1 MSRGG
6 GPAVIARRAAGLVV
20 SSFTLAGCLALPEL
34 PYINPPQPAAVARL
48 TDTGGRPVGHG
59 VFAQDG
65 SRLRI
70 LIDVSGLPPGP
81 KAVHVHEIGQCDPP
95 AFRAAGG
102 HVNPTN
108 AEHGRANPRGPHAG
122 DLPDIVVDP
131 DGRGHLETTT
141 NRVTLRKGTTS
152 LLDAD
157 GSALVLH
164 ERGDDQRTDPDGES
178 GARIACGVLAPAGRP
193 F

>member
-1 MSRGG
+1 
-6 GPAVIARRAAGLVV
+6 
-20 SSFTLAGCLALPEL
+20 
-34 PYINPPQPAAVARL
+34 
-48 TDTGGRPVGHG
+48 